1 MARLLGAVRRLVFVS
16 TIIWLSCLSDPLG
29 ELDAVAA
36 DQAATASGN
45 DPSERSPEGKL
56 RPVELE
62 RRVSAMY
69 ARVRPAIV
77 RWIAPDQGGVRSG
90 VIVSAEGHV
99 LTDAVIAGTKLTF
112 GLSDGRNVS
121 GTSLGWSD
129 ERMIGLAKLDGPGPW
144 PHVQLNR
151 TGSIRA
157 GQAVITLGYAR
168 EEPATLV
175 SQPLLQVNFVTKAAP
190 NVWFMTSDLLS
201 YPRRDASLVF
211 NLNGDLVAAGWK
223 VWWGAGTTYTD
234 AKLVQTFW
242 QDLTSGKN
250 LDQLRLDQP
259 RRQEPRAADPNQP
272 DPKKAIPP
280 DIEEKSAAATVR
292 VRRESGDRGLSGVIV
307 SADGLIATCGH
318 LFVMPGKRVIVC
330 LPDGRDAAAEVL
342 GVNLVCDVSL
352 LRILDPGTW
361 PHVELGSS
369 LQTKPGEAC
378 LVVGYGPMQSQDR
391 RPSTRK
397 SSISASETGQWQ
409 YRLGTD
415 PSVTVIGGDSGGGV
429 FDANGD
435 LLAIHSQLGS
445 QNRNGKLMPHKH
457 VRVEV
462 LREHWDELNAPFDE
476 TSESPLVAVG
486 KGLEQASVGIKQC
499 VVQVLDAQKIVALGT
514 IVNSDGRILTKASLL
529 PEAPACRLAD
539 GRVFPAAI
547 VKTIREHDLAM
558 LKIGAEKLP
567 VAEWSDDGHPQVG
580 AIATAPGTGDEL
592 AVGFVS
598 HPEISIPPERG
609 DLWLDVQGS
618 PRGLEIV
625 EVYQASRTKL
635 HNTALR
641 QGDIIRAVDGQ
652 PTPDLETYRKLFYP
666 KQGDPIAIAG
676 DQVRLAIVR
685 DGKAFESLQVL
696 DPAEVPQPEGQS
708 PRYSGFARAYNVTVD
723 AKFPLGGP
731 VADRKGRIMGIAIS
745 WRAQGWLLVVPAATA
760 KSVAE
765 ILD

>member
-1 MARLLGAVRRLVFVS
+1 MARLRGAVRSLVIVS
-16 TIIWLSCLSDPLG
+16 TMIWLACQSDPLG

-36 DQAATASGN
+36 DQAAGAAGD

-56 RPVELE
+56 PAVELE
-62 RRVSAMY
+62 RRVSAIY

-99 LTDAVIAGTKLTF
+99 LTDAVMAGSKLTF
-112 GLSDGRNVS
+112 DLSDGRDVS

-144 PHVQLNR
+144 PHVKLNR

-168 EEPATLV
+168 DEPATLV
-175 SQPLLQVNFVTKAAP
+175 SQPLLQVDFVTKAAP
-190 NVWFMTSDLLS
+190 NVWFMTSDS
-201 YPRRDASLVF
+201 STYPWRDASLVF
-211 NLNGDLVAAGWK
+211 NLNGDLVGAGWK
-223 VWWGAGTTYTD
+223 VLWSAGTAYTD

-250 LDQLRLDQP
+250 LDQVRLDRP
-259 RRQEPRAADPNQP
+259 RRQKPREANTNKP
-272 DPKKAIPP
+272 DPKNAIPH

-292 VRRESGDRGLSGVIV
+292 VRHESGDRGVSGVIV
-307 SADGLIATCGH
+307 SADGLVATCGH
-318 LFVMPGKRVIVC
+318 HFVMPGNRVIVC

-361 PHVELGSS
+361 PHVELGNS
-369 LQTKPGEAC
+369 LQTKPGEEC
-378 LVVGYGPMQSQDR
+378 LVVGYGPMQSEDR
-391 RPSTRK
+391 QPSARK
-397 SSISASETGQWQ
+397 SSIAASDTGQWQ
-409 YRLGTD
+409 YRLCTD
-415 PSVTVIGGDSGGGV
+415 PSVPVIGGDSGGGV
-429 FDANGD
+429 FDANGN
-435 LLAIHSQLGS
+435 LLAIHSRVAE
-445 QNRNGKLMPHKH
+445 NRNGKLLPHKH
-457 VRVEV
+457 ARVEV
-462 LREHWDELNAPFDE
+462 LREHWDELHAPFDE
-476 TSESPLVAVG
+476 TSESPLVAIE
-486 KGLEQASVGIKQC
+486 KDLEQASVGIKQC
-499 VVQVLDAQKIVALGT
+499 VVQMLDGQKTVGLGT
-514 IVNSDGRILTKASLL
+514 IVSSDGRILTKASLL

-539 GRVFPAAI
+539 GRLFPAAV

-567 VAEWSDDGHPQVG
+567 IPEWSDDGQPQVG
-580 AIATAPGTGDEL
+580 AIAAAPGAGDEL

-609 DLWLDVQGS
+609 DLWLNVQDN
-618 PRGLEIV
+618 PRGLEIA
-625 EVYQASRTKL
+625 EVYQASGTTL

-641 QGDIIRAVDGQ
+641 QGDIIRTVDGQ
-652 PTPDLETYRKLFYP
+652 PTPDLEAYRKLFYP

-676 DQVRLAIVR
+676 DQVRLALVR

-696 DPAEVPQPEGQS
+696 DPAQVPQPEGQS

-731 VADRKGRIMGIAIS
+731 VADREGRIMGIAVS

-765 ILD
+765 VLD